1 LKIWNKIPIKEN
13 GDKLIAIPSYLNF
26 LDPHPYFHLGAPYKD
41 KTSIWK
47 LREEVVNRLVKVN
60 DYLISKSSFNLL
72 IYDSWRPLE
81 VQEFMFKRAFLLECE
96 KSDIDISF
104 ENIKSYPSIL
114 KKVEKFWAYPSYDT
128 RCPPPHS
135 TGGALDVCL
144 SDKDGNIVEMGSM
157 VDQMDET
164 SNPYFYANIKNEEA
178 IIWNS
183 RRNLLREIMTKF
195 GFAQHPN
202 EWWHFSYGDQLW
214 AWKNKK
220 AIALYGK
227 FKIYSYSF
235 SKFNI

>member
-1 LKIWNKIPIKEN
+1 MKIWNKIPIKDN
-13 GDKLIAIPSYLNF
+13 GDKLIALPSCLKF
-26 LDPHPYFHLGAPYKD
+26 LDPHPYSHLGAPYKD

-47 LREEVVNRLVKVN
+47 LREEVVNRLVKAN

-81 VQEFMFKRAFLLECE
+81 VQEFMFNRAFLLECE
-96 KSDIDISF
+96 KSHIDISF

-114 KKVEKFWAYPSYDT
+114 KKVEKFWANPSYDI

-144 SDKDGNIVEMGSM
+144 SDKDGNLVEMGSS

-164 SNPYFYANIKNEEA
+164 SNPDFYACIKDEEA

-220 AIALYGK
+220 ANALYGK
-227 FKIYSYSF
+227 I
-235 SKFNI
+235 

>member
-1 LKIWNKIPIKEN
+1 LKIWNKIPIKDN
-13 GDKLIAIPSYLNF
+13 GDKLIAIPSCLKF
-26 LDPHPYFHLGAPYKD
+26 LDHHPYSHLGAPYKD

-47 LREEVVNRLVKVN
+47 LREEVVNRLVKVH

-114 KKVEKFWAYPSYDT
+114 KKVEKFWAYPSYDI

-144 SDKDGNIVEMGSM
+144 SDKEGNLVEMGSM

-164 SNPYFYANIKNEEA
+164 SNPYFYASKKNEEA

-195 GFAQHPN
+195 GFVQHPN

-214 AWKNKK
+214 AWKNNK
-220 AIALYGK
+220 ANALYGK
-227 FKIYSYSF
+227 I
-235 SKFNI
+235 

>member
-1 LKIWNKIPIKEN
+1 MKIWNKIPIKDN

-26 LDPHPYFHLGAPYKD
+26 LDPHPYSHLGAPYKD

-144 SDKDGNIVEMGSM
+144 SDKDGNLVEMGSM

-220 AIALYGK
+220 ANALYGK
-227 FKIYSYSF
+227 I
-235 SKFNI
+235 

>member
-1 LKIWNKIPIKEN
+1 MKIWNKIPIKDN

-26 LDPHPYFHLGAPYKD
+26 LDPHPYFQLGAPYKD

-60 DYLISKSSFNLL
+60 DYLISNNSFCLL

-96 KSDIDISF
+96 KLDIDASLK
-104 ENIKSYPSIL
+104 NMKSYPSIL
-114 KKVEKFWAYPSYDT
+114 KKVEKFWAYPSFDS

-144 SDKDGNIVEMGSM
+144 SDKEGNPVEMGSK

-164 SNPYFYANIKNEEA
+164 SNPDFYANVKNEEA

-183 RRNLLREIMTKF
+183 RRNLLMEIMTKF

-220 AIALYGK
+220 ANALYGK
-227 FKIYSYSF
+227 I
-235 SKFNI
+235 

>member
-1 LKIWNKIPIKEN
+1 MKIWNKIPIKDN

-26 LDPHPYFHLGAPYKD
+26 LDPHPYYHLGAPYKD

-60 DYLISKSSFNLL
+60 DYLISKSSFYLL

-96 KSDIDISF
+96 KSDIDASF

-114 KKVEKFWAYPSYDT
+114 KKVEKFWAYPSYDS

-144 SDKDGNIVEMGSM
+144 SDKDGNLVKIGST

-164 SNPYFYANIKNEEA
+164 SNPDFYANMKNEEA

-183 RRNLLREIMTKF
+183 RRNLLKETMTKF

-220 AIALYGK
+220 ENAIYGK
-227 FKIYSYSF
+227 I
-235 SKFNI
+235 

>member
-1 LKIWNKIPIKEN
+1 
-13 GDKLIAIPSYLNF
+13 
-26 LDPHPYFHLGAPYKD
+26 
-41 KTSIWK
+41 
-47 LREEVVNRLVKVN
+47 
-60 DYLISKSSFNLL
+60 
-72 IYDSWRPLE
+72 
-81 VQEFMFKRAFLLECE
+81 MFKRAFLLECE

-104 ENIKSYPSIL
+104 ENIKSYPYIL

-128 RCPPPHS
+128 SCPPPHS

-144 SDKDGNIVEMGSM
+144 SDKDGNLVEMGSM

-164 SNPYFYANIKNEEA
+164 SNPYFYASIKNEEA

-183 RRNLLREIMTKF
+183 RRTLLREIMNKF

-220 AIALYGK
+220 ANALYGK
-227 FKIYSYSF
+227 I
-235 SKFNI
+235 

>member
-1 LKIWNKIPIKEN
+1 MKIWNKIPIKDN

-26 LDPHPYFHLGAPYKD
+26 LDPHPYSYLGAPYKD

-47 LREEVVNRLVKVN
+47 LREEVVNRLLKVN

-72 IYDSWRPLE
+72 ICDSWRPLE
-81 VQEFMFKRAFLLECE
+81 VQEFMFKRAFLLECK
-96 KSDIDISF
+96 KSQIDASF
-104 ENIKSYPSIL
+104 KNRKSYPSIL
-114 KKVEKFWAYPSYDT
+114 EKVEKFWAYPSHDS

-144 SDKDGNIVEMGSM
+144 SDKDGNLVEMGST

-164 SNPYFYANIKNEEA
+164 SIPDFYANIKNEEA
-178 IIWNS
+178 FIWNS

-220 AIALYGK
+220 ENAIYGK
-227 FKIYSYSF
+227 I
-235 SKFNI
+235 

>member
-1 LKIWNKIPIKEN
+1 MKIWNKIPIKDN
-13 GDKLIAIPSYLNF
+13 GDKLIVIPSCLKF
-26 LDPHPYFHLGAPYKD
+26 LDPHPYSHLGAPYKD

-104 ENIKSYPSIL
+104 ENRKSYPSIL

-144 SDKDGNIVEMGSM
+144 SDKDGNLVEMGSM

-220 AIALYGK
+220 VNAIYGK
-227 FKIYSYSF
+227 I
-235 SKFNI
+235 

>member
-1 LKIWNKIPIKEN
+1 LKIWNKIPIKDN

-26 LDPHPYFHLGAPYKD
+26 LDPHPYYNLGAPYKD

-47 LREEVVNRLVKVN
+47 LRKEVVNRLVKVN
-60 DYLISKSSFNLL
+60 DYLISNSSFYLL

-96 KSDIDISF
+96 KCDIDASF
-104 ENIKSYPSIL
+104 KNRKSYPSIL
-114 KKVEKFWAYPSYDT
+114 KKVEKFWAYPSYDCE
-128 RCPPPHS
+128 CPPPHS

-144 SDKDGNIVEMGSM
+144 SDKDGNLVEMGST

-164 SNPYFYANIKNEEA
+164 SNPDFYANIKNDEA
-178 IIWNS
+178 IIWDS

-195 GFAQHPN
+195 DFAQHPN

-214 AWKNKK
+214 AWINKK
-220 AIALYGK
+220 ENAIYGK
-227 FKIYSYSF
+227 I
-235 SKFNI
+235 

>member
-1 LKIWNKIPIKEN
+1 MKIWNKIPIKDN
-13 GDKLIAIPSYLNF
+13 GEKLISLPSCFKF
-26 LDPHPYFHLGAPYKD
+26 LDPHPYSHLGAPYKD

-96 KSDIDISF
+96 KSNIDASLK
-104 ENIKSYPSIL
+104 NIKSYPSIL
-114 KKVEKFWAYPSYDT
+114 KKVEKFWAYPSFDS

-144 SDKDGNIVEMGSM
+144 SDKEGNLVEMGSK

-164 SNPYFYANIKNEEA
+164 SSPDFYANKKNEES
-178 IIWNS
+178 IIWDS
-183 RRNLLREIMTKF
+183 RRNLLKEVMTKF

-220 AIALYGK
+220 ENAIYGK
-227 FKIYSYSF
+227 I
-235 SKFNI
+235 

>member
-1 LKIWNKIPIKEN
+1 MKIWNKIPIKDI
-13 GDKLIAIPSYLNF
+13 GDKLIAIPSCLKF
-26 LDPHPYFHLGAPYKD
+26 FDPHPYFHLGAPYKD

-47 LREEVVNRLVKVN
+47 LREKVINRLVKVN

-81 VQEFMFKRAFLLECE
+81 VQEFMFKRAFLLECK
-96 KSDIDISF
+96 KSDINISF
-104 ENIKSYPSIL
+104 DNIKSYPSIL
-114 KKVEKFWAYPSYDT
+114 KKVEKFWAYPSYDI

-144 SDKDGNIVEMGSM
+144 SDKDGNLVEMGSM

-164 SNPYFYANIKNEEA
+164 SNPYFYASIKNEEA

-183 RRNLLREIMTKF
+183 RRNLLRETMTKF

-220 AIALYGK
+220 ENAVYGK
-227 FKIYSYSF
+227 I
-235 SKFNI
+235 

>member
-1 LKIWNKIPIKEN
+1 MKIWNKIPIKDN

-26 LDPHPYFHLGAPYKD
+26 LDPHPYSYLGAPYKD

-47 LREEVVNRLVKVN
+47 LREEVVNRLLKVN

-72 IYDSWRPLE
+72 ICDSWRPLE
-81 VQEFMFKRAFLLECE
+81 VQEFMFKRAFLLECR
-96 KSDIDISF
+96 KSQIDASF
-104 ENIKSYPSIL
+104 ENRKSYTSIL
-114 KKVEKFWAYPSYDT
+114 KKVEKFWAYPSHDS

-135 TGGALDVCL
+135 TGGALDICL
-144 SDKDGNIVEMGSM
+144 SDKDGNLVEMGST

-164 SNPYFYANIKNEEA
+164 SIPDFYANIKNEEA
-178 IIWNS
+178 FIWNS

-220 AIALYGK
+220 ENAFYGK
-227 FKIYSYSF
+227 I
-235 SKFNI
+235 

>member
-1 LKIWNKIPIKEN
+1 LKIWNKIPIKDN
-13 GDKLIAIPSYLNF
+13 VDKLIAIPSCLKF
-26 LDPHPYFHLGAPYKD
+26 SDPHPYSHLGAPYKD

-104 ENIKSYPSIL
+104 ENMKYYPSIL
-114 KKVEKFWAYPSYDT
+114 KKVEKFWAYPSHDT

-135 TGGALDVCL
+135 TGGALDVSL
-144 SDKDGNIVEMGSM
+144 SDKDGNLVEMGSM
-157 VDQMDET
+157 VDQMDEA
-164 SNPYFYANIKNEEA
+164 SNPYFYAFIKNEEA

-183 RRNLLREIMTKF
+183 RRNLLREIMSKF

-220 AIALYGK
+220 ANALYGK
-227 FKIYSYSF
+227 I
-235 SKFNI
+235 

>member
-1 LKIWNKIPIKEN
+1 MKIWNKIPIKDN

-26 LDPHPYFHLGAPYKD
+26 IDPHPYYHLGAPYKD
-41 KTSIWK
+41 KTSIWN
-47 LREEVVNRLVKVN
+47 LREEVVERLVKVN
-60 DYLISKSSFNLL
+60 DYLISKSSFSLL
-72 IYDSWRPLE
+72 ICDSWRPLE

-96 KSDIDISF
+96 KLDIDASLK
-104 ENIKSYPSIL
+104 NMKSYPSIL
-114 KKVEKFWAYPSYDT
+114 KKVENFWAYPSFDS

-144 SDKDGNIVEMGSM
+144 SDIEGNLVEMGST
-157 VDQMDET
+157 VDQMDQT
-164 SNPYFYANIKNEEA
+164 SNPDFYANINNEEA

-227 FKIYSYSF
+227 I
-235 SKFNI
+235 

>member
-1 LKIWNKIPIKEN
+1 MKIWNKIPIKDN
-13 GDKLIAIPSYLNF
+13 GDKLIAIPNCLKF
-26 LDPHPYFHLGAPYKD
+26 LDPHPYSHLGAPYKD

-60 DYLISKSSFNLL
+60 DYLITKNSFYLL

-96 KSDIDISF
+96 KLDIDASLK
-104 ENIKSYPSIL
+104 NMKSYPSIL

-128 RCPPPHS
+128 RGPPPHS

-144 SDKDGNIVEMGSM
+144 SDKEGNLVEMGST

-164 SNPYFYANIKNEEA
+164 SNPDFYANIKNEEA
-178 IIWNS
+178 IIWDS
-183 RRNLLREIMTKF
+183 RRNLLKEIMTKF

-220 AIALYGK
+220 ANALYGK
-227 FKIYSYSF
+227 I
-235 SKFNI
+235 

>member
-1 LKIWNKIPIKEN
+1 MKIWNKIPIKDN

-47 LREEVVNRLVKVN
+47 LREEVVNRLVKAN
-60 DYLISKSSFNLL
+60 DYLISKSCFSLL

-81 VQEFMFKRAFLLECE
+81 VQEFMFKRAFLLECK
-96 KSDIDISF
+96 KSDIDVSYG
-104 ENIKSYPSIL
+104 NIKSYPSIL
-114 KKVEKFWAYPSYDT
+114 KKVEKFWAYPSFDS

-144 SDKDGNIVEMGSM
+144 SDKEGNLVDMGST

-164 SNPYFYANIKNEEA
+164 SNPDFYADKKNEEA

-220 AIALYGK
+220 ENALYGK
-227 FKIYSYSF
+227 I
-235 SKFNI
+235 

>member
-1 LKIWNKIPIKEN
+1 LKIWNKIPIKDN
-13 GDKLIAIPSYLNF
+13 GDKLIAIPSCLKF

-60 DYLISKSSFNLL
+60 DYLISKNSFYLL

-96 KSDIDISF
+96 KLEIDASLK
-104 ENIKSYPSIL
+104 NMKSYPSIL
-114 KKVEKFWAYPSYDT
+114 KKVEKFWAYPSFDS

-144 SDKDGNIVEMGSM
+144 SDKEGNLVEMGST

-164 SNPYFYANIKNEEA
+164 SNPDFYANIKNEEA
-178 IIWNS
+178 IIWDS

-220 AIALYGK
+220 ENAIYGK
-227 FKIYSYSF
+227 I
-235 SKFNI
+235 

>member
-1 LKIWNKIPIKEN
+1 MKVWNKIPIKDN
-13 GDKLIAIPSYLNF
+13 GDKLIAIPSSLKY
-26 LDPHPYFHLGAPYKD
+26 LDPHPYFNLGAPYKD

-60 DYLISKSSFNLL
+60 DYLISKSSFYLL

-96 KSDIDISF
+96 KSNIDISF

-114 KKVEKFWAYPSYDT
+114 KKVEKFWAYPSHDT
-128 RCPPPHS
+128 MCPPPHS

-144 SDKDGNIVEMGSM
+144 SDKDGNLVEMGSM

-164 SNPYFYANIKNEEA
+164 SNPYFYANKKNTEA

-220 AIALYGK
+220 ANALYGK
-227 FKIYSYSF
+227 I
-235 SKFNI
+235 

>member
-1 LKIWNKIPIKEN
+1 MKIWNQIPIKDN
-13 GDKLIAIPSYLNF
+13 GDKLIVIPSCLKF
-26 LDPHPYFHLGAPYKD
+26 LDPHPYYHLGAPYKD

-104 ENIKSYPSIL
+104 ENMKSYPSIL

-128 RCPPPHS
+128 MCPPPHS

-144 SDKDGNIVEMGSM
+144 SDKEGNLVEMGSM

-220 AIALYGK
+220 ANALYGK
-227 FKIYSYSF
+227 I
-235 SKFNI
+235 

>member
-1 LKIWNKIPIKEN
+1 LKIWNKIPIKDN
-13 GDKLIAIPSYLNF
+13 GEKLIAIPSYLKF
-26 LDPHPYFHLGAPYKD
+26 LDPHPYSHLGAPYKD

-47 LREEVVNRLVKVN
+47 LREEVVNRLVKVH

-81 VQEFMFKRAFLLECE
+81 VQEFMFKRAILLECE

-144 SDKDGNIVEMGSM
+144 SDKEGNLVEMGSM

-164 SNPYFYANIKNEEA
+164 SNPFFYANIKNEEA

-183 RRNLLREIMTKF
+183 RRNLLMEIMTKF

-220 AIALYGK
+220 ANALYGK
-227 FKIYSYSF
+227 I
-235 SKFNI
+235 

>member
-1 LKIWNKIPIKEN
+1 MKIWNKIPIQDN
-13 GDKLIAIPSYLNF
+13 RDKLIAIPSFLKF
-26 LDPHPYFHLGAPYKD
+26 LDPHPYSHLGAPYKD

-47 LREEVVNRLVKVN
+47 LREEVVKRLVKVN
-60 DYLISKSSFNLL
+60 DYLILKNSFYLL
-72 IYDSWRPLE
+72 IYDRWRPLE
-81 VQEFMFKRAFLLECE
+81 VQEFMFKRAFLLECK

-104 ENIKSYPSIL
+104 ENRKSYPSIL

-128 RCPPPHS
+128 WCPPPHS

-144 SDKDGNIVEMGSM
+144 SDKEGNLVEMGSL

-214 AWKNKK
+214 AWKNRK
-220 AIALYGK
+220 ANAFYGK
-227 FKIYSYSF
+227 I
-235 SKFNI
+235 

>member
-1 LKIWNKIPIKEN
+1 MKIWNKIPIKDN
-13 GDKLIAIPSYLNF
+13 GDKLITIPSCLKF

-104 ENIKSYPSIL
+104 ENINSYPSIV
-114 KKVEKFWAYPSYDT
+114 KKVEKYWAYPSHDT
-128 RCPPPHS
+128 KCPPPHS
-135 TGGALDVCL
+135 TGGALDVCF
-144 SDKDGNIVEMGSM
+144 SDKDGNLVEMGSM

-220 AIALYGK
+220 VNAIYGK
-227 FKIYSYSF
+227 I
-235 SKFNI
+235 

>member
-1 LKIWNKIPIKEN
+1 MKIWNKIPIKDN

-60 DYLISKSSFNLL
+60 DYLILKNSFYLL

-96 KSDIDISF
+96 KLDIDASSK
-104 ENIKSYPSIL
+104 NMKSYPSIL
-114 KKVEKFWAYPSYDT
+114 KKVEKFWAYPSSDS

-144 SDKDGNIVEMGSM
+144 SDKEGNLLEMGST

-164 SNPYFYANIKNEEA
+164 SNPDFYANIKNKEA
-178 IIWNS
+178 IIWDS
-183 RRNLLREIMTKF
+183 RRNLLRDIMTKY

-220 AIALYGK
+220 ENAIYGK
-227 FKIYSYSF
+227 I
-235 SKFNI
+235 

>member
-1 LKIWNKIPIKEN
+1 MISNNHLLL
-13 GDKLIAIPSYLNF
+13 LIYL
-26 LDPHPYFHLGAPYKD
+26 LPPL
-41 KTSIWK
+41 
-47 LREEVVNRLVKVN
+47 
-60 DYLISKSSFNLL
+60 LISKEKFYLFKVLL
-72 IYDSWRPLE
+72 N
-81 VQEFMFKRAFLLECE
+81 
-96 KSDIDISF
+96 

-114 KKVEKFWAYPSYDT
+114 KKVEKFWAYPSHDT
-128 RCPPPHS
+128 KCPPPHS

-144 SDKDGNIVEMGSM
+144 SDKDGNLVEMGSM

-214 AWKNKK
+214 SW
-220 AIALYGK
+220 
-227 FKIYSYSF
+227 F
-235 SKFNI
+235 SKQGDAIYGVAFEVSKDITYSLPSFVT

>member
-1 LKIWNKIPIKEN
+1 LKVWNKIPIKDN
-13 GDKLIAIPSYLNF
+13 GDKLIVIPSCLKF
-26 LDPHPYFHLGAPYKD
+26 LDPHPYFNLGAPYKD
-41 KTSIWK
+41 KNFIWK

-60 DYLISKSSFNLL
+60 DHLISKSSFNLL

-114 KKVEKFWAYPSYDT
+114 KKVEKFWAYPSYDV
-128 RCPPPHS
+128 RFPPPHS

-144 SDKDGNIVEMGSM
+144 SDKEGNLIEMGSM

-195 GFAQHPN
+195 GFVQHPN

-220 AIALYGK
+220 ANALYGK
-227 FKIYSYSF
+227 I
-235 SKFNI
+235 

>member
-1 LKIWNKIPIKEN
+1 MKIWNKIPIKDN

-26 LDPHPYFHLGAPYKD
+26 QDPHPYSHLGAPYKD
-41 KTSIWK
+41 KSSIWK
-47 LREEVVNRLVKVN
+47 LRREVVNRLLKVN
-60 DYLISKSSFNLL
+60 DYLISNKNFYLL

-96 KSDIDISF
+96 KSDIEASF
-104 ENIKSYPSIL
+104 ENINSYPSIL
-114 KKVEKFWAYPSYDT
+114 KKVEKFWAYPSKDS
-128 RCPPPHS
+128 RFPPPHS

-144 SDKDGNIVEMGSM
+144 SDKDGNLFKMGST

-164 SNPYFYANIKNEEA
+164 SNPDFYANMKNEEA

-183 RRNLLREIMTKF
+183 RRNLLRKIMTKF

-220 AIALYGK
+220 ANAIYGK
-227 FKIYSYSF
+227 I
-235 SKFNI
+235 

>member
-1 LKIWNKIPIKEN
+1 MKIWNQIPIEEN
-13 GDKLIAIPSYLNF
+13 KDKLIAIPSCF
-26 LDPHPYFHLGAPYKD
+26 KFMSPHPYYNLGAPYNEEEG
-41 KTSIWK
+41 IWK
-47 LREEVVNRLVKVN
+47 LREEVVKRLIKVN
-60 DYLISKSSFNLL
+60 DFLKLRDDRFHLL
-72 IYDSWRPLE
+72 IYDSWRPIE
-81 VQEFMFKRAFLLECE
+81 VQEFMFNRAFSLECE
-96 KSDIDISF
+96 RLHIDAS
-104 ENIKSYPSIL
+104 IKEMELYPL
-114 KKVEKFWAYPSYDT
+114 VQKKVEEFWAYPSFDK
-128 RCPPPHS
+128 RFPPPHS

-183 RRNLLREIMTKF
+183 RRNLLREIMIKF

-220 AIALYGK
+220 ENAIYGK
-227 FKIYSYSF
+227 I
-235 SKFNI
+235 